1 MTQSVDLPA
10 YFHRIAYTGDPAPAL
25 DTLRVLHLRHATAI
39 PFENLDPL
47 LNRPVR
53 LDLLSL
59 ERKLVHERRGGYCYE
74 HNLLFRHVLEALGF
88 KVTGLAARVL
98 WNVPEGVVTPRAHM
112 LLRVDLDGEVYL
124 ADVGFGGLTQTAP
137 LRLEADVEQATS
149 LEPFRLVRAGDEFV
163 LQALL
168 RGVWKPLYRFGLQ
181 EQHLPDYEVAN
192 WYVSTHP
199 ASLFVNG
206 LMAARPDHD
215 RRYALW
221 NNELS
226 VHHSGGITQRC
237 RLETPGEFRETLER
251 DFGIRLPADPSLDGA
266 LSRLIAGP
274 AVA

>member
-1 MTQSVDLPA
+1 MLAPFDFPA
-10 YFHRIAYTGDPAPAL
+10 YFRRIDYTGDRSPTL
-25 DTLRVLHLRHATAI
+25 ETLRALHLRHAIAI

-47 LNRPVR
+47 LKRPVR
-53 LDLLSL
+53 LDLMSL
-59 ERKLVHERRGGYCYE
+59 ERKLVQEGRGGYCYE
-74 HNLLFRHVLEALGF
+74 HNLLFRHVLETLGF
-88 KVTGLAARVL
+88 AVTGLAARVL

-124 ADVGFGGLTQTAP
+124 VDVGFGGLTQTAP

-149 LEPFRLVRAGDEFV
+149 LESFRLVRAGEEFV
-163 LQALL
+163 IQALL

-199 ASLFVNG
+199 ESLFVNG
-206 LMAARPDHD
+206 LMAARPSHD

-226 VHHSGGITQRC
+226 VHRSSGGTER
-237 RLETPGEFRETLER
+237 RLLADPAELRETLER
-251 DFGIRLPADPSLDGA
+251 DFELVLPDTPELDGVLA
-266 LSRLIAGP
+266 RL
-274 AVA
+274 VASG